1 MRLKDK
7 VVLVSGGAS
16 GIGAETA
23 RLVLREGGKAVL
35 ADRDEAKGRALAAEL
50 GKATTFVALDVTD
63 EPAWQKAVATT
74 VETYGGLHGL
84 LNAAGV
90 GVRNSIEDCSLEE
103 YRRVNDI
110 NSLGTFLGCKSAIP
124 AMKKSGG
131 GSIVNIS
138 SVLGLRG
145 SSYAMAYCASKGA
158 VRSLTKNVA
167 LYCAQLKYNIR
178 CNSVHPGYIDTP
190 MIAPRLSQNVDNMTG
205 RQWLEELH
213 PLGRLGRPEEVA
225 NMILFLLS
233 DDFELLDRLGVRL
246 RWRFDGLGCQ
256 VTNRGGWVVI
266 GKNPP
271 KPLCHRHRTFTNL
284 W

>member
-1 MRLKDK
+1 LRLKDK

-35 ADRDEAKGRALAAEL
+35 ADRDETKGRALAGEL
-50 GKATTFVALDVTD
+50 GNAALFVPLDVTD

-84 LNAAGV
+84 LNSAGI
-90 GVRNSIEDCSLEE
+90 GVRNSIEDCSLAE

-110 NSLGTFLGCKSAIP
+110 NSMGTFLGCKHAVP
-124 AMKKSGG
+124 AMKESGG

-158 VRSLTKNVA
+158 VRALTKNVA
-167 LYCAQLKYNIR
+167 LHCAQMKYNIR

-190 MIAPRLSQNVDNMTG
+190 MVTPRLSQTVDNMTG

-213 PLGRLGRPEEVA
+213 PLGRLGQPAEVA

-233 DDFELLDRLGVRL
+233 DESSFSTGSEFVC
-246 RWRFDGLGCQ
+246 DGGL
-256 VTNRGGWVVI
+256 TA
-266 GKNPP
+266 
-271 KPLCHRHRTFTNL
+271 
-284 W
+284 

>member
-1 MRLKDK
+1 
-7 VVLVSGGAS
+7 VLVSGGAS

-50 GKATTFVALDVTD
+50 GKAATFVALDVTD
-63 EPAWQKAVATT
+63 EPAWQHAVATT

-90 GVRNSIEDCSLEE
+90 GVRNSIEDCTLTE

-110 NSLGTFLGCKSAIP
+110 NSLGTFLGCKSVIP
-124 AMKKSGG
+124 AMKKTIMEQGGG

-145 SSYAMAYCASKGA
+145 SSYALAYSASKGA

-167 LYCAQLKYNIR
+167 LHCAQLKYNIR

-190 MIAPRLSQNVDNMTG
+190 MIAPRLSQTIDNMTG
-205 RQWLEELH
+205 RQWLEDLH

-225 NMILFLLS
+225 NMILFLLTDES
-233 DDFELLDRLGVRL
+233 SFSTGSEFVC
-246 RWRFDGLGCQ
+246 DGGL
-256 VTNRGGWVVI
+256 TA
-266 GKNPP
+266 
-271 KPLCHRHRTFTNL
+271 
-284 W
+284 

>member
-1 MRLKDK
+1 LPRLENR
-7 VVLVSGGAS
+7 VVLLSGGAS

-23 RLVLREGGKAVL
+23 RLIVREGGMAVL

-50 GKATTFVALDVTD
+50 GAAAHFVALDVTL
-63 EPAWQKAVATT
+63 EPSWQAAVAAA
-74 VETYGGLHGL
+74 VEKFGALHGL

-90 GVRNSIEDCSLEE
+90 GVRNTIEDCTLEE

-110 NSLGTFLGCKSAIP
+110 NSLGTFLGCKLAIP
-124 AMKKSGG
+124 AMKASGG

-145 SSYAMAYCASKGA
+145 AAHAMAYSASKGA

-167 LYCAQLKYNIR
+167 LHCAQMKYNIR

-190 MIAPRLSQNVDNMTG
+190 MIAPRLEQNVANMTG
-205 RQWLEELH
+205 RQFLEELH

-233 DDFELLDRLGVRL
+233 DESTFSTGSEFVC
-246 RWRFDGLGCQ
+246 DGGL
-256 VTNRGGWVVI
+256 TA
-266 GKNPP
+266 
-271 KPLCHRHRTFTNL
+271 
-284 W
+284 